1 MRFQYS
7 YKVGHTVIATDILW
21 LWNVRKVGLGA
32 TETFELIVFHCERH
46 RVLHCVKFRPSWKG
60 SCSPPPCFC
69 IPVNAI
75 YLLILA
81 TLLSPTS
88 ETQVFGSPFS
98 ISEQCSGDSGSC
110 PSKMRR
116 SSSRSTSVSVF
127 TYNVLPV
134 FVIIIVNL
142 LSMLNFV
149 DVGGH

>member
-1 MRFQYS
+1 MRVQYS
-7 YKVGHTVIATDILW
+7 YNVGHTVIATDILW
-21 LWNVRKVGLGA
+21 LWNVRKVGLGTTA
-32 TETFELIVFHCERH
+32 TFELIVFHCERH
-46 RVLHCVKFRPSWKG
+46 RALHCVKLRPSWKG
-60 SCSPPPCFC
+60 SCPAPCPC
-69 IPVNAI
+69 IPVNNI
-75 YLLILA
+75 CLLILA
-81 TLLSPTS
+81 ALLSPTS

-127 TYNVLPV
+127 AYNVLSV